1 MAEAGRETGPGV
13 PLDVQLAQ
21 LAASQHGVFSLPQL
35 VAIGLTAS
43 GVRKR
48 VAAGRLH
55 RVHHAVYALVPA
67 PLVSVKG
74 RYVAAVL
81 ACGPGAV
88 LSHRSAADLH
98 DLRATSRRNI
108 DVIVPGRTSH
118 RHDGVD
124 VHRSLTLLPGVDVT
138 EIDGIPCTT
147 IARTLLDLAGVVTM
161 PQLERA
167 LNQAEAMNVLNL
179 RTLQD
184 QIERNRTTPAAAK
197 LRQALAFYE
206 PGQAPT
212 ESGLEE
218 DLLTHLRAADLP
230 LPERQVHI
238 PLDDGEE
245 PIRADF
251 VWRAQRLVLETD
263 GRQFHATARAF
274 ETDRRRDQRLARAG
288 WRVVRVTWRQLRD
301 DPAAVVRM
309 LADLLRQTDLIR

>member
-1 MAEAGRETGPGV
+1 MSEAGRETGPGV
-13 PLDVQLAQ
+13 PLDAQLAQ
-21 LAASQHGVFSLPQL
+21 LAASQHGAISLPQL
-35 VAIGLTAS
+35 IAIGLTAS

-55 RVHHAVYALVPA
+55 RIHRGVYALVPA
-67 PLVSVKG
+67 KLLSVKG
-74 RYVAAVL
+74 RYMAAVL

-108 DVIVPGRTSH
+108 DVTVPGRTRPTH
-118 RHDGVD
+118 NGVE
-124 VHRSLTLLPGVDVT
+124 VHRSTTLLLGADVT

-167 LNQAEAMNVLNL
+167 LNQAEVMNVLDL
-179 RTLQD
+179 RTLED
-184 QIERNRTTPAAAK
+184 QIERNRTTIAAAK
-197 LRQALAFYE
+197 LRQALELYD

-212 ESGLEE
+212 ESVLEE

-230 LPERQVHI
+230 APERQVHI
-238 PLDDGEE
+238 TLDDGEE
-245 PIRADF
+245 PIRVDF

-263 GRQFHATARAF
+263 GRRFHGTTRAF

-301 DPAAVVRM
+301 DPASVVA
-309 LADLLRQTDLIR
+309 LVADLLG